1 MNIRQVK
8 SPKGEAAG
16 LSFPKFLCRS
26 AVLFPCQ
33 GGAARTEKMLKEY
46 GGLARRLQSGKYAV
60 FLILHIKWSFL
71 SAFLRSAALKTVLR
85 LFLSHPCNSI
95 SLSPALS

>member
-8 SPKGEAAG
+8 SPEGEAAG
-16 LSFPKFLCRS
+16 ISFPKFLCRS

-46 GGLARRLQSGKYAV
+46 GGAGPAASVREMLC
-60 FLILHIKWSFL
+60 FLYYI
-71 SAFLRSAALKTVLR
+71 
-85 LFLSHPCNSI
+85 
-95 SLSPALS
+95 